1 MPSSIT
7 NEPYTM
13 RQARKDR
20 EYVKAGG
27 KCPASYTS
35 DAIEFQD
42 EIYGESTENTH
53 DEDSSSR
60 YARSEMIS
68 AASRLIL
75 LEGPVFQVVARV
87 AIFYQGVHPEIQT
100 TRFLQRYPG

>member
-1 MPSSIT
+1 MRSST
-7 NEPYTM
+7 ANEPYTM

-35 DAIEFQD
+35 DAIE
-42 EIYGESTENTH
+42 
-53 DEDSSSR
+53 
-60 YARSEMIS
+60 
-68 AASRLIL
+68 
-75 LEGPVFQVVARV
+75 GPVFQVVARV
-87 AIFYQGVHPEIQT
+87 AIFYQVVHPEIQT